1 MREGRKA
8 FGAEAEN
15 TNREI
20 KAAMFLWV
28 LPTHQKVNYR
38 TSFSVKIANQNCS
51 ASCELIRNI
60 FNCHSCSLQISEPKW
75 TAAALPGCL
84 WPCLVTRRRKP
95 SRLCTASITNVLCS
109 LWNYPLHSFKRWN
122 FCLTNAIFNYTESS
136 ILLWSNGVYYSSK
149 WHQSATI
156 FPRAN
161 YSTLLSFRRSSGL
174 HVRRYTAGAITSCQS
189 APNGRKC
196 HQETLIVM
204 ACNGLLTASLT
215 MVTNGAV
222 ASRQV
227 LHTGPSGPTACYA
240 QVVWRDGADALES
253 QHFQVLQHARRLA
266 RAPTSVTAQCS
277 HYTESYIKANK
288 CTADDLAR
296 GALPLA

>member
-20 KAAMFLWV
+20 KAAVFFWV

-84 WPCLVTRRRKP
+84 WPRLVTRRRKP

-109 LWNYPLHSFKRWN
+109 LWNYPLFTVLN
-122 FCLTNAIFNYTESS
+122 
-136 ILLWSNGVYYSSK
+136 
-149 WHQSATI
+149 
-156 FPRAN
+156 
-161 YSTLLSFRRSSGL
+161 
-174 HVRRYTAGAITSCQS
+174 AGASAWLMPFLIIRNQVFYCDLMGSITH
-189 APNGRKC
+189 PNGTSQQQYSPEPITQPSSHSGEAAARTC
-196 HQETLIVM
+196 DCTQRELSR
-204 ACNGLLTASLT
+204 LASLLRT
-215 MVTNGAV
+215 A
-222 ASRQV
+222 ASAIKK
-227 LHTGPSGPTACYA
+227 PS
-240 QVVWRDGADALES
+240 L
-253 QHFQVLQHARRLA
+253 
-266 RAPTSVTAQCS
+266 
-277 HYTESYIKANK
+277 
-288 CTADDLAR
+288 
-296 GALPLA
+296 

>member
-20 KAAMFLWV
+20 KAAMFFWV

-84 WPCLVTRRRKP
+84 WPRLVTRRRGP
-95 SRLCTASITNVLCS
+95 SRLWTASITNVLCS
-109 LWNYPLHSFKRWN
+109 LWNYPLRSSKCWS
-122 FCLTNAIFNYTESS
+122 FCLMPFLIIRNQVFYCDLMGS
-136 ILLWSNGVYYSSK
+136 ITHPNGTSQQQYSPEPITQPS
-149 WHQSATI
+149 
-156 FPRAN
+156 
-161 YSTLLSFRRSSGL
+161 L
-174 HVRRYTAGAITSCQS
+174 HSRGAAGPHVWLYAEGAITSCQS

-222 ASRQV
+222 AADRCYTLVPLDLRMLCTGGAVRWSRCYGGPASPSPTASRQK
-227 LHTGPSGPTACYA
+227 S
-240 QVVWRDGADALES
+240 
-253 QHFQVLQHARRLA
+253 
-266 RAPTSVTAQCS
+266 
-277 HYTESYIKANK
+277 
-288 CTADDLAR
+288 
-296 GALPLA
+296 